1 MNCCLS
7 CLESSRWIQNS
18 LMKNVIIFGA
28 GQAGL
33 VAKDNLAAQ
42 VKVLAF
48 CDNNAQKVG
57 SQING
62 TPIVSPA
69 QLWGF
74 EFDEILIA
82 SEFFEQIER
91 QLIEDCQIPPEK
103 VVVLPTTVIKPRSFV
118 NPTAREYASELLLT
132 ICRQLEQ
139 DGVHYYVDAG
149 TLLGLYRDGALIP
162 WDDDLDIA
170 IGSDSIQKAKSSLT
184 HLCEVLQQ
192 STRYKWQVQEYYSNQ
207 DFGAVT
213 RGDVRSLALECEE
226 SGLPKLD
233 VFVKYVNGEMM
244 DYVLSSRGIRMPS
257 GHLLTNELFEFKG
270 QCVSIPSDPEGYL
283 TRHYGD
289 WQTPVKDWNLG
300 MLQNAT
306 VF

>member
-1 MNCCLS
+1 
-7 CLESSRWIQNS
+7 
-18 LMKNVIIFGA
+18 MKNVIVFGA
-28 GQAGL
+28 GQAGI
-33 VAKDNLAAQ
+33 VAKSNLAEKAN
-42 VKVLAF
+42 VIAF
-48 CDNNAQKVG
+48 CDNSENK
-57 SQING
+57 IG
-62 TPIVSPA
+62 TKLEGLPIISPSS
-69 QLWGF
+69 LC
-74 EFDEILIA
+74 ERNFDQILIA

-132 ICRQLEQ
+132 ICRQLDQ

-184 HLCEVLQQ
+184 HLCKVLQQ
-192 STRYKWQVQEYYSNQ
+192 STRYKWQVNEYYSNQ

-213 RGDVRSLALECEE
+213 KGDVRSLALECEE

-257 GHLLTNELFEFKG
+257 KHLLTNERFEFKG
-270 QCVSIPSDPEGYL
+270 QSVSIPSDPEGYL

-289 WQTPVKDWNLG
+289 WQTPVRDWNLG